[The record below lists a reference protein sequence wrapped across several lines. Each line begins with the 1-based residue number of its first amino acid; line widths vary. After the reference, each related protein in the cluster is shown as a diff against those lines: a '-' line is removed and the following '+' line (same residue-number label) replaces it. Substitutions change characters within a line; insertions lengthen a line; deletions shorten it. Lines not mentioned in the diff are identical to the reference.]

1 MLSAAIQKHPSIRLL
16 LPLVA
21 GIVVGW
27 YLPISHIEWEW
38 VSVIAIFAWGV
49 LVTESVLSKRN
60 DWVFGS
66 VLNIFLICVGYLLTS
81 WQLTKTEYSF
91 SGKADSYIAVV
102 KEHPQEKPRTYLLLS
117 DVYEHNGKSHLFL
130 LYIAKDEASASI
142 TRNDTILLKTKL
154 QAPSNENT
162 GDFDYVSYLKRKG
175 ISGTAYIGAKDW
187 KIKGHNSH
195 TSWLQRLQ
203 DYREIVINKY
213 KSLGFKDD
221 TLAVLAAL
229 TTGVK
234 DDLSDEI
241 RETYSV
247 AGVSHILALSG
258 LHIGLIYGFMLF
270 FLIPLWK
277 RMPYIKPFS
286 ICFII
291 VTLWLY
297 AIFTGLSTSVVRSTF
312 MFSVHAIALLREERP
327 ATIHI
332 LTLTA
337 FGMLLYNPLWI
348 FDVSFQLSFTAVASI
363 LTLQPIISA
372 MLPQPSNGIIKK
384 MKDIMT
390 VSIAAQV
397 GTAPLIV
404 LYFHRFST
412 HFLLSNLLVLPIIT
426 IIIYG
431 AVFMLI
437 LTPFA
442 NLQQWVGDGINCLIN
457 FLNGTLHQL
466 THLPLASIDN
476 LWTNVIEIT
485 FFYCC
490 IYLFIRYL
498 NLRTASRAITT
509 LITIWLMVGCHLVN
523 TIIRL

>member
-1 MLSAAIQKHPSIRLL
+1 MLSAAIQRHPSIRLL

-21 GIVVGW
+21 GIVMGW
-27 YLPISHIEWEW
+27 YLPTSHIEWICA
-38 VSVIAIFAWGV
+38 IALLSWGV
-49 LVTESVLSKRN
+49 LVTERFLSKRF
-60 DWVFGS
+60 DGLFGPA
-66 VLNIFLICVGYLLTS
+66 LNIFIICAGYLLTS
-81 WQLTKTEYSF
+81 WQLAETEYSF
-91 SGKADSYIAVV
+91 SGKVDSYLAVV
-102 KEHPQEKPRTYLLLS
+102 KEHPQEKPRTYLLPS
-117 DVYEHNGKSHLFL
+117 DVYERNGKSHLFL
-130 LYIAKDEASASI
+130 LYIAKDEASANI
-142 TRNDTILLKTKL
+142 TRGDTILLKTKL

-162 GDFDYVSYLKRKG
+162 GDFDYVSYLKQKG

-195 TSWLQRLQ
+195 TSWIQRLQ
-203 DYREIVINKY
+203 DFREIVITKY
-213 KSLGFKDD
+213 KNLGFKDD
-221 TLAVLAAL
+221 ALAILSAL

-234 DDLSDEI
+234 DVLSDDI
-241 RETYSV
+241 RETYSI

-258 LHIGLIYGFMLF
+258 LHIGLIYGFMLLL
-270 FLIPLWK
+270 LIPLWK
-277 RMPYIKPFS
+277 RIPSTQPYS

-291 VTLWLY
+291 ATLWLY

-332 LTLTA
+332 LMLTA

-363 LTLQPIISA
+363 LILQPIISA

-397 GTAPLIV
+397 GTAPLVI

-431 AVFMLI
+431 AVFMLM

-442 NLQQWVGDGINCLIN
+442 DLQQWVADGINGMISL
-457 FLNGTLHQL
+457 LNGTLLQL
-466 THLPLASIDN
+466 THLPLASIDH
-476 LWTNVIEIT
+476 LWTNVIEIILY
-485 FFYCC
+485 YCC

-498 NLRTASRAITT
+498 NQRTASRAITT
-509 LITIWLMVGCHLVN
+509 LITTWLMVGCHLVN

>member
-1 MLSAAIQKHPSIRLL
+1 MS
-16 LPLVA
+16 
-21 GIVVGW
+21 
-27 YLPISHIEWEW
+27 
-38 VSVIAIFAWGV
+38 
-49 LVTESVLSKRN
+49 
-60 DWVFGS
+60 
-66 VLNIFLICVGYLLTS
+66 
-81 WQLTKTEYSF
+81 
-91 SGKADSYIAVV
+91 
-102 KEHPQEKPRTYLLLS
+102 
-117 DVYEHNGKSHLFL
+117 
-130 LYIAKDEASASI
+130 
-142 TRNDTILLKTKL
+142 
-154 QAPSNENT
+154 
-162 GDFDYVSYLKRKG
+162 
-175 ISGTAYIGAKDW
+175 
-187 KIKGHNSH
+187 
-195 TSWLQRLQ
+195 
-203 DYREIVINKY
+203 
-213 KSLGFKDD
+213 
-221 TLAVLAAL
+221 AL

-234 DDLSDEI
+234 DVLSDDI
-241 RETYSV
+241 RETYSI

-258 LHIGLIYGFMLF
+258 LHIGLIYGFMLLL
-270 FLIPLWK
+270 LIPLWK
-277 RMPYIKPFS
+277 RIPSTQPYS

-291 VTLWLY
+291 ATLWLY

-332 LTLTA
+332 LMLTA

-363 LTLQPIISA
+363 LILQPIISA

-397 GTAPLIV
+397 GTAPLVI

-431 AVFMLI
+431 AVFMLM

-442 NLQQWVGDGINCLIN
+442 DLQQWVADGINGMISL
-457 FLNGTLHQL
+457 LNGTLLQL
-466 THLPLASIDN
+466 THLPLASIDH
-476 LWTNVIEIT
+476 LWTNVIEIILY
-485 FFYCC
+485 YCC

-498 NLRTASRAITT
+498 NQRTASRAITT
-509 LITIWLMVGCHLVN
+509 LITTWLMVGCHLVN